1 MTEEIIDSSDGK
13 LYNWR
18 ELWRYRELFYFFTWR
33 DVKLRYK
40 QTALGFAWAI
50 LQPLVMMAIL
60 TFFFGSRLKDIPN
73 DIPYPVYVLSGL
85 VIWNLFSTG
94 LTGAAQSMVNNALI
108 INKIYFPRLVIPVA
122 AVLVSL
128 FDFIIALLLLAI
140 MLIWFHQDVSITA
153 LLYWPAAMIAA
164 VIATMGLGCGLS
176 ALNVKYRDI
185 RYVIPFLVQVLFFL
199 TPVIYPISLVKYPVL
214 QYILVMSPAYA
225 PVELFRIPLT
235 GVMPDLTLLSISL
248 VSGLVL
254 LFIGIFYF
262 RKTEDFF
269 ADYA

>member
-13 LYNWR
+13 LYNWK

-40 QTALGFAWAI
+40 QTMLGFAWAV

-128 FDFIIALLLLAI
+128 FDFIIAFVLLIVMLA
-140 MLIWFHQDVSITA
+140 WYHQDVSVTA
-153 LLYWPAAMIAA
+153 LLYWPVAIITA
-164 VIATMGLGCGLS
+164 VIATMGLAVGS
-176 ALNVKYRDI
+176 R
-185 RYVIPFLVQVLFFL
+185 R
-199 TPVIYPISLVKYPVL
+199 
-214 QYILVMSPAYA
+214 
-225 PVELFRIPLT
+225 
-235 GVMPDLTLLSISL
+235 
-248 VSGLVL
+248 
-254 LFIGIFYF
+254 
-262 RKTEDFF
+262 
-269 ADYA
+269 